1 MTDEPTPT
9 PADPQA
15 QGSLPK
21 ASIEPRP
28 PRRRIGEID
37 GVRVELELHD
47 QPEEL

>member
-9 PADPQA
+9 PANPQA
-15 QGSLPK
+15 QDTVPE
-21 ASIEPRP
+21 AARP

-47 QPEEL
+47 QPDEL

>member
-1 MTDEPTPT
+1 MTDETNSTPV
-9 PADPQA
+9 DPQA
-15 QGSLPK
+15 QDPVPE
-21 ASIEPRP
+21 APIEPRP

>member
-1 MTDEPTPT
+1 MSDETTPT
-9 PADPQA
+9 PVDSQA
-15 QGSLPK
+15 QDPVPE
-21 ASIEPRP
+21 APIEPRP

>member
-1 MTDEPTPT
+1 MTDETTPT

-15 QGSLPK
+15 QDAVSDAP
-21 ASIEPRP
+21 IEPRP

>member
-1 MTDEPTPT
+1 MTDETNPT

-15 QGSLPK
+15 QDPVPEVP
-21 ASIEPRP
+21 IEPRP

>member
-1 MTDEPTPT
+1 MTDETTPT
-9 PADPQA
+9 PVDPQA
-15 QGSLPK
+15 QDPVPE
-21 ASIEPRP
+21 APIQPRP

>member
-1 MTDEPTPT
+1 MTDETNPTPS
-9 PADPQA
+9 DPQA
-15 QGSLPK
+15 QDPVPE
-21 ASIEPRP
+21 APIEPRP

>member
-1 MTDEPTPT
+1 MTDETTPT
-9 PADPQA
+9 PADLQA
-15 QGSLPK
+15 QDPVPETP
-21 ASIEPRP
+21 IEPRP

>member
-1 MTDEPTPT
+1 MTDEPTST
-9 PADPQA
+9 IADPQA
-15 QGSLPK
+15 QDHVPEVP
-21 ASIEPRP
+21 IQPRP

>member
-15 QGSLPK
+15 QDAVPDAL
-21 ASIEPRP
+21 IEPRP

-37 GVRVELELHD
+37 GGRVELELHD

>member
-1 MTDEPTPT
+1 MTDDQIPTS
-9 PADPQA
+9 ADPQA
-15 QGSLPK
+15 QDPVPDTQTE
-21 ASIEPRP
+21 ARP

>member
-1 MTDEPTPT
+1 MTDETTPT
-9 PADPQA
+9 PADQQVQDAVPETPI
-15 QGSLPK
+15 GP
-21 ASIEPRP
+21 PP